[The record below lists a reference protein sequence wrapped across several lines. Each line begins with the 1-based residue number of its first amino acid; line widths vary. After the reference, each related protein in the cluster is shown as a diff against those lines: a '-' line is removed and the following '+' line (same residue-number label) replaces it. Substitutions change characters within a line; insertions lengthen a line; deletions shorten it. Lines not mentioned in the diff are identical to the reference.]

1 MAIKIYSK
9 GLKIQIKNLKPLLAK
24 SLVIFISVGIIA
36 GFTFG
41 FYLLEIKN
49 TNQLVFVDDSSISIV
64 TEKSDFKKGEEI
76 KITVINSGIY
86 PLIFS
91 DTSYGLKISG
101 LFGIMMYSPPA
112 SPIIATL
119 NPREE
124 IVFVWDQIKND
135 NTPVLEGL
143 YKISSEGADSMGNKV
158 EKFVTINIWK

>member
-1 MAIKIYSK
+1 M
-9 GLKIQIKNLKPLLAK
+9 LAK

-76 KITVINSGIY
+76 RITVINSGIY
-86 PLIFS
+86 PLTFS

-101 LFGIMMYSPPA
+101 LFGIMIYSPNA
-112 SPIIATL
+112 SQVVTTL
-119 NPREE
+119 NPEE
-124 IVFVWDQIKND
+124 DAIFFWDQMKND
-135 NTPVLEGL
+135 NAPVLEGL
-143 YKISSEGADSMGNKV
+143 YKISSNGIDPSGNAV
-158 EKFVTINIWK
+158 EKSITINIWK